1 MTDEFVFGGKIINSF
16 IEIYVNTLEMIVFYR
31 RVYYCTLVNKWTF
44 YNRILNVECFFKNN
58 FKNITKLKNLNSEF
72 EVFTSAFLN
81 RGILPDVEIDS
92 YFIYSAHINCTVN
105 FPD

>member
-1 MTDEFVFGGKIINSF
+1 MNLSLVEKSLTLLLK
-16 IEIYVNTLEMIVFYR
+16 YVVTLEMIVCQKSVLLYT
-31 RVYYCTLVNKWTF
+31 VHYVVNKWTF

-58 FKNITKLKNLNSEF
+58 CKNITKLKNLNSEF